1 MKIPVVVNVSAKAI
15 TNKEEVKETLIKQ
28 VSSSVLWEDSVRT
41 MIEQGVDTFVEIGPG
56 KALSGF
62 VKKIS
67 KDVKVLNVENIES
80 LNSTLEEL
88 LNN

>member
-1 MKIPVVVNVSAKAI
+1 
-15 TNKEEVKETLIKQ
+15 
-28 VSSSVLWEDSVRT
+28 

-67 KDVKVLNVENIES
+67 KNVAIYQVEDPES
-80 LNSTLEEL
+80 LQKTVESLRNSAE
-88 LNN
+88 